1 MSKDESL
8 GELTME
14 ASGKAAKIIRKRKR
28 IKLECLVCHHE
39 FDDNYRST
47 HNKTFHS
54 ALISQHKAIPYKVVN
69 APKNPFEAAKKAYQK
84 SEESHTLITSP
95 SSSIKTVAA
104 NNGTQEVSERYE
116 TSSPTVTYTIDSEV
130 TEKRKSDMQ
139 VQFIKTTASNA
150 VLNTNTAENLSRGS
164 ISGTAATLNLESE
177 FGNELIEENATDES
191 PNWLT
196 CAGELSFLVEN
207 LKLAS
212 NLLEEV
218 KGDNCPLKEVNQCR
232 GDHPKYITNCK

>member
-1 MSKDESL
+1 
-8 GELTME
+8 ME
-14 ASGKAAKIIRKRKR
+14 TSGKAAKIIRKRRR

-39 FDDNYRST
+39 FDDDYRST

-54 ALISQHKAIPYKVVN
+54 ALISQHKAIPYKVINV
-69 APKNPFEAAKKAYQK
+69 PKNPFEAAKKAYQK

-95 SSSIKTVAA
+95 SSSIKTVAMEDSVEA
-104 NNGTQEVSERYE
+104 NDGTQEVSERYE
-116 TSSPTVTYTIDSEV
+116 TSSPTVTCTIDSEV
-130 TEKRKSDMQ
+130 TEQPKSDMQ

-164 ISGTAATLNLESE
+164 ISGTTATLNLESE

-212 NLLEEV
+212 NLLEDV
-218 KGDNCPLKEVNQCR
+218 KGDNCPLITVRC
-232 GDHPKYITNCK
+232 PKYITNCK